1 MRRLAFVALACVA
14 AVAAAAAAAHGSRTE
29 SPNVAVFPQTAH
41 PYGAD
46 MATWGERATQ
56 WVYAQPLDRTCRR
69 HASRLAIAA
78 QKAALAHAR
87 LRREAG
93 ERQVASEV
101 FGKPA
106 VQVGKAVVG
115 RLQRERRTEL
125 RLSARPLEE
134 HHEIARDAEREPAAE
149 ILLHQR

>member
-56 WVYAQPLDRTCRR
+56 WVYAQPLDRPFPNVP
-69 HASRLAIAA
+69 
-78 QKAALAHAR
+78 KPPAR
-87 LRREAG
+87 FLLSLTG
-93 ERQVASEV
+93 VFSPER
-101 FGKPA
+101 
-106 VQVGKAVVG
+106 
-115 RLQRERRTEL
+115 
-125 RLSARPLEE
+125 
-134 HHEIARDAEREPAAE
+134 
-149 ILLHQR
+149 